1 MQTGFTSREMTL
13 TDPRHLSRT
22 MTAITIPRQYDLT
35 VNFFPRK
42 SFGTNVSKILGFP
55 LYVWNFTDT
64 TNVPV
69 SNPIFQVV
77 KVLLCTNLQQLLAR
91 FLVLENIIQRL
102 REGDFNKRKARRQ
115 TEKLKCKVPFRPLL
129 YKDAECARPQAL
141 ELNSRE
147 RAGFVSGM

>member
-1 MQTGFTSREMTL
+1 
-13 TDPRHLSRT
+13 

-91 FLVLENIIQRL
+91 SLVLDGEARRGNPTMCNHHVENIIQRL
-102 REGDFNKRKARRQ
+102 RKGDFNKRKARRQ
-115 TEKLKCKVPFRPLL
+115 TEKLKYLL
-129 YKDAECARPQAL
+129 R
-141 ELNSRE
+141 N
-147 RAGFVSGM
+147 